1 MSATRCSLRL
11 CFWGLLTLGLG
22 CREGASGRVT
32 PAGAGEPDAAPP
44 WRAQS
49 RAPTPPRGM
58 VWVPEGALVAGT
70 PEGRLPRLPDQEMA
84 GEQMVLH
91 GFFIDVFA
99 YPNEEGAIPTT
110 GLTRPQ
116 AEAACAEHGKRLC
129 TELEWE
135 RACKGPENTTYEY
148 GERYRSDVCLT
159 GRAPRMLPS
168 GFRQG
173 CRSEFGAR
181 DMHGTVWEWTASRF
195 GRGGDGSLVALR
207 GGNGD
212 AGEVIGR
219 CANAVGRAPTTRSS
233 QIGFRCCMGEP
244 NEAVV
249 SLKLERTKSL
259 EQREVFEPS
268 WAAKLEGL
276 APPEVN
282 EGLSADLAWRAAS
295 LWDWRP
301 VANAHLVVA
310 GGCAGAPAARRCG
323 ALIADL
329 VAGEPQYSSWAWVG
343 LWPPTLRVSSVGAQ
357 KLWVY
362 GGDRTSPLRQ
372 AALFEW
378 GRVRL
383 GEMQRRFGTSSEWH
397 ETRHPL
403 VIDPPARR

>member
-1 MSATRCSLRL
+1 MTP
-11 CFWGLLTLGLG
+11 T
-22 CREGASGRVT
+22 GAD
-32 PAGAGEPDAAPP
+32 APDAAPP
-44 WRAQS
+44 WRAES

-58 VWVPEGALVAGT
+58 VWVPEGPLVAGT

-110 GLTRPQ
+110 GFTRPQ
-116 AEAACAEHGKRLC
+116 AEAACAERGKRLC

-148 GERYRSDVCLT
+148 GDRYRADVCLT
-159 GRAPRMLPS
+159 GRAPRMMPS

-173 CRSEFGAR
+173 CRSEFGVR
-181 DMHGTVWEWTASRF
+181 DMHGAVWEWTASRF
-195 GRGGDGSLVALR
+195 GRGAESSLVALR

-219 CANAVGRAPTTRSS
+219 CANASGRAPTSRSS
-233 QIGFRCCMGEP
+233 QVGFRCCMGEP

-249 SLKLERTKSL
+249 SLKLERGKTL
-259 EQREVFEPS
+259 EQRDVLEPS
-268 WAAKLEGL
+268 LAAKLAGL

-282 EGLSADLAWRAAS
+282 EGQSADLAWQATSA
-295 LWDWRP
+295 WDWRP
-301 VANAHLVVA
+301 VANAHLLVA
-310 GGCAGAPAARRCG
+310 GGCGGSPTARRCG
-323 ALIADL
+323 ALIAD
-329 VAGEPQYSSWAWVG
+329 VVGGEPQYLSWLWVG
-343 LWPPTLRVSSVGAQ
+343 LWPPTLHVSSVGAQ

-383 GEMQRRFGTSSEWH
+383 GEMQRRFGTSADWH

-403 VIDPPARR
+403 VIDSPARH

>member
-1 MSATRCSLRL
+1 MA
-11 CFWGLLTLGLG
+11 WI
-22 CREGASGRVT
+22 
-32 PAGAGEPDAAPP
+32 
-44 WRAQS
+44 
-49 RAPTPPRGM
+49 
-58 VWVPEGALVAGT
+58 PEGALVAGT

-84 GEQMVLH
+84 GEQVVLH

-116 AEAACAEHGKRLC
+116 AEAACADQGKRLC

-148 GERYRSDVCLT
+148 GDRYRPDVCLT
-159 GRAPRMLPS
+159 GRSPRMLPS

-181 DMHGTVWEWTASRF
+181 DMHGGVWEWTASRF
-195 GRGGDGSLVALR
+195 GRGGDSSLVALR

-219 CANAVGRAPTTRSS
+219 CANAVSRAPATRSS
-233 QIGFRCCMGEP
+233 QIGFRCCLGEP
-244 NEAVV
+244 NDAVV
-249 SLKLERTKSL
+249 SLGIERGKPL
-259 EQREVFEPS
+259 EQRLPLDRALS
-268 WAAKLEGL
+268 DKLEGL
-276 APPEVN
+276 VPAEVSQ
-282 EGLSADLAWRAAS
+282 GLETGLGWQASS

-310 GGCAGAPAARRCG
+310 GGCAGPATARRCG

-329 VAGEPQYSSWAWVG
+329 VGGEPQYLSWVWAG
-343 LWPPTLRVSSVGAQ
+343 LWPPTVHVSSVGAD

-362 GGDRTSPLRQ
+362 GADRTSALRQ
-372 AALFEW
+372 ASLFES

-383 GEMQRRFGTSSEWH
+383 GEMQRRFGTSPDWH

-403 VIDPPARR
+403 VIDPPPKP